1 MLTPLWDPQPQ
12 TSPLETLQRGSTD
25 GSMGNFVQIS
35 QPAGQAVFSRLPPG
49 TAFLLLFS
57 YWGFLLGL
65 WAHNDQLEPPN
76 SLVVLKIKAM

>member
-1 MLTPLWDPQPQ
+1 
-12 TSPLETLQRGSTD
+12 
-25 GSMGNFVQIS
+25 MGNFVQIS

-76 SLVVLKIKAM
+76 SLVVLKIKAMWPEGWVGRSGFMGTPPEGRKLLYHC